1 MLMDKNRT
9 SQMRAGVY
17 MYECSEGRA
26 KINNS
31 LSDYAL
37 HYVMRERVHAE
48 LRNPPTVRESYCK

>member
-1 MLMDKNRT
+1 MWT
-9 SQMRAGVY
+9 GVC

-31 LSDYAL
+31 LSDYAV
-37 HYVMRERVHAE
+37 HYVMREGVHAE